1 MMQWKKYISSWKKWL
16 LFKKK
21 SALLSAFLLGLLCG
35 ALQITKI
42 KSIYCYCD
50 GQVCEQSICSS
61 ISSIVGKNYL
71 SLNKRKVIEEINNIG
86 KYERI
91 DIKTKSLG
99 SVTIDFHTTSD
110 FLIFNSMISSEKI
123 ELSIDAPPVS
133 TLSANIIQK
142 PSIEIGQWAS
152 KYNLLSLKVYSGGTS
167 ETTATTSSPVIAI
180 TTEKKSIQWYQSMYK
195 LIKIVLS
202 YVNISGV
209 YLLDNNVYFAQV
221 GQPDIIISSDYQE
234 EKLTKTLQSLGF
246 LTTIKKDPK
255 IIDLRYA
262 NPIIR

>member
-1 MMQWKKYISSWKKWL
+1 MTQWKKYISSWKKWL

-21 SALLSAFLLGLLCG
+21 SVLVSVILLGLLFG
-35 ALQITKI
+35 ALQLTKI
-42 KSIYCYCD
+42 KSVHCYCD
-50 GQVCEQSICSS
+50 GQVCEQNICSS
-61 ISSIVGKNYL
+61 VSAIVGKNYL
-71 SLNKRKVIEEINNIG
+71 SLNKRKIIADVNSSG
-86 KYERI
+86 KYERV

-110 FLIFNSMISSEKI
+110 FLIFNSMITSEKI
-123 ELSIDAPPVS
+123 QLSIDAAPIS

-142 PSIEIGQWAS
+142 PSVEIDQWAS
-152 KYNLLSLKVYSGGTS
+152 KYNLLSLKVYPGGSS
-167 ETTATTSSPVIAI
+167 ETTATTSSPIFAI
-180 TTEKKSIQWYQSMYK
+180 TTEKKPIQWYESMYK
-195 LIKIVLS
+195 LIKIVLG
-202 YVNISGV
+202 YANISGV

-221 GQPDIIISSDYQE
+221 GQPDIIISTDYQE